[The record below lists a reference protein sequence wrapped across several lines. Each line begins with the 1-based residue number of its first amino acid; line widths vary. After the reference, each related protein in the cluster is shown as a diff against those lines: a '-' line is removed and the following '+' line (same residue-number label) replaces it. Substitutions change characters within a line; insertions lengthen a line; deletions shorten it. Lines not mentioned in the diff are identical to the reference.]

1 MAILV
6 NSNKIK
12 KYIYTKHAPFIFFQ
26 VPYGL
31 YYLQMNTLLGILD
44 WRVEDEWLKR
54 SEKLKTPCMP
64 WYLIKYIHIVY
75 ITQGANTSIGSQT
88 MAD

>member
-31 YYLQMNTLLGILD
+31 YYLQMNTLVGI
-44 WRVEDEWLKR
+44 
-54 SEKLKTPCMP
+54 
-64 WYLIKYIHIVY
+64 
-75 ITQGANTSIGSQT
+75 
-88 MAD
+88 